1 MSKFHDLLQR
11 GGPLMADG
19 AMGTMLFQAG
29 LQYGDAPET
38 WNVTHPDAVREIQ
51 RQYIRA
57 GSNIVLT
64 NTFGGTRFRL
74 AMHNLQ
80 SRVAEFNRAG
90 VALLRAEVEA
100 SGRDDVLVA
109 GDIGPSGEILQ
120 PLGLLSFED
129 AVAGFE
135 EQARALVEAG
145 ADVIWIETMSSLDEV
160 RAAFTGARRASADI
174 PIITTLSFDTHG
186 RTMMGVTPEQALQAM
201 TELGAAAVGANCG
214 NGTDE
219 LFTAVQRMLATGT
232 SVPIVAKSNAGM
244 PRLVAGKA
252 HYDATPE
259 EMAEYA
265 LNVRAEGASIIGA
278 CCGSSPAHIAAMAA
292 ALRANPAGVAATPK
306 ADAAPA
312 EPSAT
317 AATDSLDRAAR
328 RAARRTRESSSA
340 Q

>member
-1 MSKFHDLLQR
+1 MGKFHDLLER

-29 LQYGDAPET
+29 LQFGDPPEA
-38 WNVTHPDAVREIQ
+38 WNVIHPDVVRGIQ
-51 RQYIRA
+51 RQYIEA

-64 NTFGGTRFRL
+64 NTFGGSRFRL

-80 SRVAEFNRAG
+80 DRVAELNKTA
-90 VALLRAEVEA
+90 VVLLRAEVVA

-120 PLGLLSFED
+120 PLGTLSYAD

-145 ADVIWIETMSSLDEV
+145 VDLIWIETMSSLEEV
-160 RAAFTGARRASADI
+160 QAAFTGARRASATI

-186 RTMMGVTPEQALQAM
+186 RTMMGVTPEQALKAM
-201 TELGAAAVGANCG
+201 TDLGAAGIGANCG

-219 LFTAVQRMLATGT
+219 LYATVQHMVAAGPR
-232 SVPIVAKSNAGM
+232 VPIVAKSNAGM
-244 PRLVAGKA
+244 PKLVNGKA
-252 HYDATPE
+252 QYDATPE

-265 LNVRAEGASIIGA
+265 LQVRAAGATIIGA

-292 ALRANPAGVAATPK
+292 ALRANPAGVAAAPK
-306 ADAAPA
+306 AEPAVVAAPVSDGDA
-312 EPSAT
+312 EA
-317 AATDSLDRAAR
+317 RAAR
-328 RAARRTRESSSA
+328 RAARRA
-340 Q
+340 QST

>member
-11 GGPLMADG
+11 GSPLMADG

-38 WNVTHPDAVREIQ
+38 WNVTHPDAVRNIQ
-51 RQYIRA
+51 RQYIQA

-80 SRVAEFNRAG
+80 SRVAEFNQAG

-186 RTMMGVTPEQALQAM
+186 RTMMGVTPEQALKAM
-201 TELGAAAVGANCG
+201 TDLGAAAVGANCG

-219 LFTAVQRMLATGT
+219 LFTAVQRMLATGP

-265 LNVRAEGASIIGA
+265 LSVRAEGASIIGG

-292 ALRANPAGVAATPK
+292 ALRANPAGVAAKPK
-306 ADAAPA
+306 ANAAPA
-312 EPSAT
+312 EPPAT
-317 AATDSLDRAAR
+317 AAADSGDRAAR